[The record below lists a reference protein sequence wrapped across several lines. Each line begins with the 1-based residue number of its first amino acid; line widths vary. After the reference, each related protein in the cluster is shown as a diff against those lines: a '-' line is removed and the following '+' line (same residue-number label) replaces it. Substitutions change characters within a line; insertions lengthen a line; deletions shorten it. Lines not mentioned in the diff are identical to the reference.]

1 MYSIVKSAVLRGVEG
16 ILIQVEAD
24 ISPGMPSFEMVGF
37 LASEVKEAK
46 ERVRI
51 ALKNSGIL
59 LPPRRITIN
68 FMPGDLRKSGSWFD
82 LAVAA
87 AILRAMNEIPEGIL
101 KRSLIFGEVG
111 LNGEVLPVRGM
122 LPAAVLA
129 RDHQIPLMFVP
140 ESNLQEASVLD
151 GVVVIPVAS
160 VEDFIRI
167 CKSQNPEKS
176 ACRVRTTQ
184 KQAEYREDYS
194 EIRGQRMVKR
204 ACEIA
209 AAGMHNLLMIGPPG
223 SGKTMAAKRLPTILP
238 NMTKEEMLSLAQV
251 YSVSGKFQVLQED
264 DVFQIQRP
272 FQAPHHTIT
281 AQGMCGGG
289 RYPVPGAVSLA
300 HKGVLFLDEFP
311 EFPRPVIELLRQ
323 PLEDKKIRI
332 ARLEGTYEYPCD
344 FLLLAAMN
352 PCRCG
357 YYPDLKKC
365 RCTPSSVRRYLS
377 KISRPILDRID
388 MTVETKSI
396 PASELFRQKPG
407 ESSEQIRRRVQA
419 AHEIQRQRFLKK
431 DYSFN
436 SQIPSK
442 DMECWCEVNAE
453 TQAYLEELSGRESFS
468 ARGYYK
474 LLRTAR
480 TIADLEGSEK
490 IQMCHATEASAFRM
504 AKRKYWEGQDEL

>member
-1 MYSIVKSAVLRGVEG
+1 M
-16 ILIQVEAD
+16 
-24 ISPGMPSFEMVGF
+24 
-37 LASEVKEAK
+37 
-46 ERVRI
+46 
-51 ALKNSGIL
+51 

-68 FMPGDLRKSGSWFD
+68 FIPGDIRKSGSWFD

-87 AILRAMNEIPEGIL
+87 AILQAMNEIPEGIL
-101 KRSLIFGEVG
+101 EQSLVLGEVG
-111 LNGEVLPVRGM
+111 LNGEVLPVRGV

-129 RDHQIPLMFVP
+129 KDHHIPLIFVP
-140 ESNLQEASVLD
+140 ENNLQEASVLD
-151 GVVVIPVAS
+151 GLAVIPVATINS
-160 VEDFIRI
+160 FVNICRSKNPKDF
-167 CKSQNPEKS
+167 
-176 ACRVRTTQ
+176 ACQTRTVQ
-184 KQAEYREDYS
+184 KQREYQEDYS
-194 EIRGQRMVKR
+194 DIRGQRLVKR

-238 NMTKEEMLSLAQV
+238 KMEENEMLQLAQI
-251 YSVSGKFQVLQED
+251 YSVSGRFQALRGEEA
-264 DVFQIQRP
+264 FQIQRP
-272 FQAPHHTIT
+272 IQAPHHTIT

-289 RYPVPGAVSLA
+289 RYPAPGAVSLA

-311 EFPRPVIELLRQ
+311 EFPRQIIELLRQ
-323 PLEDKKIRI
+323 PMEDKKIRI

-352 PCRCG
+352 PCKCG
-357 YYPDLKKC
+357 YYPDLQKC

-377 KISRPILDRID
+377 KISKPILDRID
-388 MTVETKSI
+388 MTVETK
-396 PASELFRQKPG
+396 ELSAWELLHQKPG

-431 DYSFN
+431 DYGFN

-442 DMECWCEVNAE
+442 DIENWCEITAE
-453 TQAYLEELSGRESFS
+453 TGEYLEALFDRESLS

-474 LLRTAR
+474 LLKTAR

-490 IQMCHATEASAFRM
+490 IQTCHLTEAAAFRM
-504 AKRKYWEGQDEL
+504 AGRKYWEGMDEL